1 MKHFLSV
8 AAFILGC
15 VGLLVAGVM
24 ILFHL
29 VREAWAGFAAILIV
43 GLFLF
48 FLGLIGMVKN
58 PKKKKDQA

>member
-1 MKHFLSV
+1 MKHFLAT

-15 VGLLVAGVM
+15 AGLLVAGVM

>member
-1 MKHFLSV
+1 MKHFLYT

-15 VGLLVAGVM
+15 VALIVAGVM

-29 VREAWAGFAAILIV
+29 VKEAWAGFTAILIV

-48 FLGLIGMVKN
+48 FMGLIGMVKN
-58 PKKKKDQA
+58 PKKKKDQF

>member
-1 MKHFLSV
+1 MKHFLYT

-15 VGLLVAGVM
+15 VALIVAGVM

-29 VREAWAGFAAILIV
+29 VKEAWAGFAAILIV

-48 FLGLIGMVKN
+48 FMGLIGMVKN
-58 PKKKKDQA
+58 PKQKKDRF